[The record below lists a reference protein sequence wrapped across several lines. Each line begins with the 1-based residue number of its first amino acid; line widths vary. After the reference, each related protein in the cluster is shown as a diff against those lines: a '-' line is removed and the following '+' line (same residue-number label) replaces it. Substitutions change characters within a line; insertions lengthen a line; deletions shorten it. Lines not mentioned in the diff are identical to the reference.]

1 MIKTAQDAYLAGRQ
15 AALIKLAE
23 GEKDK
28 TPPLAGNKAIMD
40 ALSSA
45 GATANAIRQGIGL
58 GGRGLSRNMMQ
69 NDTTDPDRLTDA
81 EFNAAFAT
89 DKPFRSA
96 LNPMNYA
103 TMENLSRAGMLGGAL
118 GGAYLGGMDPRAAA
132 LASAGA
138 LGGGF
143 AGGGLGMALGKGIDA
158 YIGEAHGGLSRAAKE
173 RLIAGGG
180 ALGGLGGGLGA
191 GLYS

>member
-45 GATANAIRQGIGL
+45 GATADDIRQGIGL
-58 GGRGLSRNMMQ
+58 GGRGLSRNSM
-69 NDTTDPDRLTDA
+69 
-81 EFNAAFAT
+81 AT
-89 DKPFRSA
+89 DFDIPDGRIAGDDEYLMRRSA

-158 YIGEAHGGLSRAAKE
+158 YIGKARGGLSNAVQQQ
-173 RLIAGGG
+173 LVAGGG
-180 ALGGLGGGLGA
+180 ALGGLGGGLAA
-191 GLYS
+191 GQYL

>member
-15 AALIKLAE
+15 AALIKLAA

-45 GATANAIRQGIGL
+45 GATANEIRQGIGL
-58 GGRGLSRNMMQ
+58 GGLGLSRNMMQ
-69 NDTTDPDRLTDA
+69 DDNTDPDRLTDE
-81 EFNAAFAT
+81 EFNAAYLT
-89 DKPFRSA
+89 DKPLRSA

-103 TMENLSRAGMLGGAL
+103 TMENLSRAGMLAGAAGGT
-118 GGAYLGGMDPRAAA
+118 YLGGMDPRAAA

-158 YIGEAHGGLSRAAKE
+158 YIGKAHGGLSDVAKQ

-191 GLYS
+191 GMYL